1 MAKAR
6 AGKQRGVLEYPAH
19 WFDPEE
25 FLSFIELRPF
35 SRAWVALGLNDEDL
49 RMLQVTLM
57 TSPKAG
63 QPIEGSGGVRKLRFS
78 PAKWPKGKSGALRVC
93 YVFVEEVGIA
103 ILALVYEK
111 GAKENIGADEL
122 PILRAAV
129 ERVKS
134 ALLKKPY
141 RWKPTT
147 ES

>member
-6 AGKQRGVLEYPAH
+6 PSRQRGVLEYPAH
-19 WFDPEE
+19 WFDPED
-25 FLSFIELRPF
+25 FISFIELRPF
-35 SRAWVALGLNDEDL
+35 SRSWEGLGLNDEDL
-49 RMLQVTLM
+49 RTLQVTLM
-57 TSPKAG
+57 ASPKSG
-63 QPIEGSGGVRKLRFS
+63 QAIEGSGGVRKLRFS

-93 YVFVEEVGIA
+93 YVFVEEVGIV

-111 GAKENIGADEL
+111 GAKEDIGAAEL

-141 RWKPTT
+141 RWKARA